1 MCYTYDNWSFHFI
14 WVIGMSYYQEG
25 HIEKFGE
32 VVKWKTFSI
41 KTYIL
46 SGNWTGLQSKRL
58 NSRTIHQTCL
68 GYQLPK
74 PFTGLVWSPT
84 GLVRWTRPVRP
95 RPASRGIYRTCSV
108 PHQTCPVDQ
117 TFSRH
122 RIPKRFTE
130 LVQSSDTSTGR
141 FPPETIKGGLHPP
154 LFIWPLLQVAKHSKI
169 QILSSPTLSQAS
181 NPHSLF
187 LREDL
192 SYPLSEPPDSSKS
205 TSPSSSMTSIAFFTL
220 GDSLS

>member
-1 MCYTYDNWSFHFI
+1 
-14 WVIGMSYYQEG
+14 MSYYQEG

-84 GLVRWTRPVRP
+84 GLVRWTRPVQP

-130 LVQSSDTSTGR
+130 LVQSSDTSMGR
-141 FPPETIKGGLHPP
+141 FPPETIKGGLHP
-154 LFIWPLLQVAKHSKI
+154 LYSFGHSSKLQNTPRSKSWA
-169 QILSSPTLSQAS
+169 LR
-181 NPHSLF
+181 HSLK
-187 LREDL
+187 
-192 SYPLSEPPDSSKS
+192 PPILILCSWEKIWAILWVSHPIQARALHHLHRWPQLHS
-205 TSPSSSMTSIAFFTL
+205 LLLGTRSPR
-220 GDSLS
+220 